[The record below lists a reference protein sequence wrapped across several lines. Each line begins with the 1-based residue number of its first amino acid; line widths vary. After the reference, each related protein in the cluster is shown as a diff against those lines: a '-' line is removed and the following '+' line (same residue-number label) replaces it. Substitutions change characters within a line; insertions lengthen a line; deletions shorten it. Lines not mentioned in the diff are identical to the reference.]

1 MSYEKILE
9 DYDVLGTKGCLPF
22 KRRNNL
28 LITVDEVYPQFGKF
42 AFQFTQIAPEGL
54 GIGTFNMDM
63 LEIPADCNLESQ
75 QLLIWKATE
84 PPKLHVPIW
93 IFDVQEHLSYRDQ
106 FMYTYIYDHASSW
119 APLPSPD
126 QDQPFRVAELFAGGF
141 GGWKAAGSVIRQY
154 CEVQSQF
161 ISVEHCLPTAIA
173 FAITHK
179 TGFIPGTEFL
189 HAGSFDN
196 KKNWIVLA
204 DVFDTRLRLPLATW
218 APHMITISA
227 PCPPWSGAAHAPGLN
242 SEDGQMLMK
251 AILECRW
258 YRPHMILI
266 EQVLGFNHHPH
277 KKEIIRTLHHVGFR
291 LIMQKTLD
299 LQDLTYTSRVR
310 WLGLAI
316 RVHSNL
322 PFCPLQNWP
331 KIEHNQHPF
340 PKMTL
345 PAEMVNQTAVTEP
358 VKQVASDVRFAKNM
372 PGKSSTEV
380 LKSRIYQAGDI
391 LPTFMARYGSQHCID
406 SSLLQ
411 SHGYFGHFVA
421 DGNAPNGFRFW
432 HAAEI
437 AMIHGVFEGCF
448 LPTNQAEANQLLGN
462 MISTQH
468 ALVLLV
474 NGMNRILQSPID
486 LKKVCA
492 FFHASQVVPSACQ
505 MIDMANGY
513 YLTHRDTLMLHSFQ
527 THVELLHRW
536 AFQHDTMHVWLPDH
550 GLLLHDQIPEAIARR
565 IAPSVITIADASDT
579 SEEPEHD
586 VDPWHPFLQGEL
598 KAAHNSTFWYS
609 ADLPGSVIERVWAH
623 EYQLTFQSVED
634 RRTAIMQRPDTVPAC
649 IPEVSNQCVV
659 SLIDGELTI
668 TSVNPDQPLMKQD
681 RIKSI
686 APILYDQYGQMDI
699 ISKPKFS
706 TVLLDQPLQPGT
718 LPQHLAF
725 YAAANQQI
733 TTNFFQSHDDDT
745 FVIQF
750 QGSQPCIAIMK
761 EFWTN
766 SIQPDSLHQLGRRCE
781 DQANELRFTAIPNQG
796 TCPIPIFRD
805 ALAVLAAKALL
816 NAAVDTCTTATE
828 VLIKWDRPVWR
839 GMLPAGTSI
848 QTVQMLLQ
856 FAFSPAIHNTPLR
869 VVSNGKT
876 QPSDTMIGQLQGSP
890 HRQHAVILFAT
901 AALRGGGTKQQQKA
915 VMQNAIATT
924 LLDQGYELSWTTA
937 TVDSI
942 VQKTNLQRLQTITAR
957 NKASER
963 LQEVLQLCREHKI
976 DIPQPAA
983 STTREAFAG
992 APWNKKKKKP
1002 EFSIRPQ
1009 DYTITSGF
1017 FTNDDGTDAVQISSI
1032 RPQATG
1038 VALMNAADALPFLH
1052 AGQKTSTDELAL
1064 IALGP
1069 LPPTDM
1075 KGEEVTIPCTNP
1087 HGHQVLLHGKMFQL
1101 GGKDIQINKGATTQ
1115 IQSDACQLF
1124 AITLYKDTWKE
1135 HQWQDIISGTMGFI
1149 RRILQADAL
1158 DTSIHAI
1165 WGRSLRQGKAAAS
1178 PAQATSIQVH
1188 TTIEHSA
1195 APKMMQKSGFNGL
1208 FVTPKLPSGRV
1219 ATDFRV
1225 IWTKTDMAKSL
1236 GYSTQTANCQG
1247 LVRGRNGALGLRF
1260 HSKDFDAAW
1269 ALLYPNVDPPA
1280 DFSGNMTYKLEGLP
1294 FGTSQQ
1300 AIMQWAKSQK
1310 WECKP
1315 FRAIGPTSWVVK
1327 AAKPPP
1333 DGLLMYNSSPLLVRF
1348 LEPRSAPSNKILTGP
1363 RTRVDPS
1370 ETAHQDP
1377 WQQGIDPWTFWKPT
1391 SSNTTSNAVPM
1402 PAART
1407 TGGPIDARFAA
1418 QEATIATLRDDLNKL
1433 AAKHDEH
1440 SQAVK
1445 QQFIIAEKREQAEFQ
1460 QIKVAMQTMQKEM
1473 DSSLAQT
1480 MQQHSKAMDSQSRE
1494 LKSLFQQAGKR
1505 SKPDDEDE
1513 NMG

>member
-1 MSYEKILE
+1 
-9 DYDVLGTKGCLPF
+9 
-22 KRRNNL
+22 
-28 LITVDEVYPQFGKF
+28 
-42 AFQFTQIAPEGL
+42 
-54 GIGTFNMDM
+54 
-63 LEIPADCNLESQ
+63 
-75 QLLIWKATE
+75 
-84 PPKLHVPIW
+84 
-93 IFDVQEHLSYRDQ
+93 
-106 FMYTYIYDHASSW
+106 
-119 APLPSPD
+119 
-126 QDQPFRVAELFAGGF
+126 
-141 GGWKAAGSVIRQY
+141 
-154 CEVQSQF
+154 
-161 ISVEHCLPTAIA
+161 
-173 FAITHK
+173 
-179 TGFIPGTEFL
+179 
-189 HAGSFDN
+189 
-196 KKNWIVLA
+196 
-204 DVFDTRLRLPLATW
+204 
-218 APHMITISA
+218 
-227 PCPPWSGAAHAPGLN
+227 
-242 SEDGQMLMK
+242 
-251 AILECRW
+251 
-258 YRPHMILI
+258 
-266 EQVLGFNHHPH
+266 
-277 KKEIIRTLHHVGFR
+277 
-291 LIMQKTLD
+291 
-299 LQDLTYTSRVR
+299 
-310 WLGLAI
+310 
-316 RVHSNL
+316 
-322 PFCPLQNWP
+322 
-331 KIEHNQHPF
+331 
-340 PKMTL
+340 
-345 PAEMVNQTAVTEP
+345 
-358 VKQVASDVRFAKNM
+358 
-372 PGKSSTEV
+372 
-380 LKSRIYQAGDI
+380 
-391 LPTFMARYGSQHCID
+391 
-406 SSLLQ
+406 
-411 SHGYFGHFVA
+411 
-421 DGNAPNGFRFW
+421 
-432 HAAEI
+432 
-437 AMIHGVFEGCF
+437 
-448 LPTNQAEANQLLGN
+448 
-462 MISTQH
+462 
-468 ALVLLV
+468 
-474 NGMNRILQSPID
+474 
-486 LKKVCA
+486 
-492 FFHASQVVPSACQ
+492 
-505 MIDMANGY
+505 
-513 YLTHRDTLMLHSFQ
+513 
-527 THVELLHRW
+527 
-536 AFQHDTMHVWLPDH
+536 
-550 GLLLHDQIPEAIARR
+550 
-565 IAPSVITIADASDT
+565 
-579 SEEPEHD
+579 
-586 VDPWHPFLQGEL
+586 
-598 KAAHNSTFWYS
+598 
-609 ADLPGSVIERVWAH
+609 
-623 EYQLTFQSVED
+623 
-634 RRTAIMQRPDTVPAC
+634 
-649 IPEVSNQCVV
+649 
-659 SLIDGELTI
+659 
-668 TSVNPDQPLMKQD
+668 
-681 RIKSI
+681 
-686 APILYDQYGQMDI
+686 
-699 ISKPKFS
+699 
-706 TVLLDQPLQPGT
+706 
-718 LPQHLAF
+718 
-725 YAAANQQI
+725 
-733 TTNFFQSHDDDT
+733 
-745 FVIQF
+745 
-750 QGSQPCIAIMK
+750 MK

-816 NAAVDTCTTATE
+816 NAAVDTSTTATE

-839 GMLPAGTSI
+839 GMLPADTSI

-937 TVDSI
+937 TADSI

-1445 QQFIIAEKREQAEFQ
+1445 QQFIIAEQREQAEFQ

-1480 MQQHSKAMDSQSRE
+1480 MQQHSKAMDSQFRE